1 MLHHVKKR
9 ALSFKY
15 AFEGIWVALIEEP
28 NLKFHLIA
36 AILVIFLGL
45 YYSISYIEWL
55 IVITIIGMV
64 IAIELT
70 NTAIETIVDSFTL
83 HSHPGAKKAKDIAAG
98 AVLVVSLTAICI
110 GIIIFFP
117 YLANSISSFNSH

>member
-1 MLHHVKKR
+1 MLVHVKKR

-15 AFEGIWVALIEEP
+15 AFEGLWVALIEQP
-28 NLKFHLIA
+28 NLKFHLA
-36 AILVIFLGL
+36 AAVLVILTGL

-55 IVITIIGMV
+55 IVITIIGVV

-83 HSHPGAKKAKDIAAG
+83 DSHPGAKKAKDVAAG
-98 AVLVVSLTAICI
+98 AVLIASLTAVVV
-110 GIIIFFP
+110 GLIIFLP
-117 YLANSISSFNSH
+117 YIMR